1 MDDTFTKK
9 QIDEFERYV
18 ADAEAQLQ
26 ETLRRNGVTN
36 YPRCRVVDAYELR
49 KLQKKAQTEFDAS
62 RYMMGADGSLK
73 ENTNGPAAPIKF
85 EATSEGIYNYSD
97 QFTLDDYLL
106 GRHLEGKPKRTTEF
120 QSATCVHDWKLYQ
133 GLLHD
138 DYYCTKCGQT
148 RPLNPKA

>member
-1 MDDTFTKK
+1 MDDTSTKK
-9 QIDEFERYV
+9 QIDGFERYM

-36 YPRCRVVDAYELR
+36 YPRCRVVDAYEAR
-49 KLQKKAQTEFDAS
+49 KLQKKAQDEFDAS
-62 RYMMGADGSLK
+62 RYMMGADGTLK
-73 ENTNGPAAPIKF
+73 ENTNVTVTPAALRG
-85 EATSEGIYNYSD
+85 TSFDRHSS
-97 QFTLDDYLL
+97 QFTFDDYLKKDT
-106 GRHLEGKPKRTTEF
+106 HKPYNTEF

-148 RPLNPKA
+148 RPFNSK